1 MGSSRTRSISYITFL
16 FIFCL
21 AFQPTVRAGDVD
33 SPDPVE
39 EDDGGDIIDEFAF
52 LEEELHI
59 DEVMSASKHRQP
71 ILWSPSTITLINK
84 EDIRS
89 SGATSLVDLLR
100 RVPGFDVYDLKPAFP
115 LVGARA
121 LTDDSSNLVLL
132 LVDGREALV
141 ELAGFPLWAMQP
153 FDIEEIERIEVIRG
167 PGSTMYG
174 ANAFAAVVSV
184 TTISEREGLSGDTYI
199 SGGETGHLRH
209 FGRVRG
215 ASRVG
220 GGIISFSA
228 GLGTEGI
235 NSSSSRM
242 VDAKSIPLR
251 SHGYVRYREGTSLD
265 ISLHAGHMQGSGI
278 MYMHVGDLLGTDM
291 LDHHVMGQAAAELG
305 ERVKLK
311 TQLYHTRFYSKYHYR
326 FGIRGYGVWV
336 GDVPD
341 FYIDTNTV
349 DGQAQLDIQ
358 ALQSLLIIGGMNLRY
373 TTMTSDNVIPRNIA
387 ETRGAG
393 FLNVQW
399 ELWEKMQ
406 LTSGFRLDFNSETDM
421 VVSPRAA
428 IVFLPNPRQAV
439 RLGYGLAFR
448 KPSFVESRMHF
459 KMNRYNPAFPEVVD
473 KLAEQFGNEN
483 LDNEMV
489 HSIEASWRERF
500 PLYKLEICLDLFFNL
515 YRDTVMFKMEMP
527 LNMGVPDIPGST
539 LQFVNEG
546 TDANAFGTEMSL
558 DWKPVEELFIWANL
572 GLRMVVD
579 NATGEHLSSEPIL
592 RVNLGFRLDL
602 GEGPFMDMALHYVSL
617 YQMQLMNVNDPFQGG
632 KPIEAGDAALLI
644 GRLGYRLKQ
653 AGYHSLEAGMTFR
666 TPLGSDFR
674 EFPGAPVS
682 SLPETGTKSDF
693 GGEMLIRHLAL
704 YVRGS
709 F

>member
-1 MGSSRTRSISYITFL
+1 ML
-16 FIFCL
+16 
-21 AFQPTVRAGDVD
+21 
-33 SPDPVE
+33 
-39 EDDGGDIIDEFAF
+39 
-52 LEEELHI
+52 
-59 DEVMSASKHRQP
+59 
-71 ILWSPSTITLINK
+71 
-84 EDIRS
+84 
-89 SGATSLVDLLR
+89 
-100 RVPGFDVYDLKPAFP
+100 
-115 LVGARA
+115 
-121 LTDDSSNLVLL
+121 
-132 LVDGREALV
+132 
-141 ELAGFPLWAMQP
+141 P

-184 TTISEREGLSGDTYI
+184 TTVSEKEGLSGDTYL
-199 SGGETGHLRH
+199 SGGETGHLRL

-235 NSSSSRM
+235 NSPSSRM

-251 SHGYVRYREGTSLD
+251 SHGYVRYREGNSLD
-265 ISLHAGHMQGSGI
+265 ISLHAGHMQGSGA

-291 LDHHVMGQAAAELG
+291 LDHHVMGQAAAELS
-305 ERVKLK
+305 EHVKLK

-326 FGIRGYGVWV
+326 FGISGYGVWV

-341 FYIDTNTV
+341 FYIDTNTI
-349 DGQAQLDIQ
+349 DGQAQLDVQ
-358 ALQSLLIIGGMNLRY
+358 VLESLLVIGGANLRY
-373 TTMTSDNVIPRNIA
+373 TTMASDNVIPRDIA

-393 FLNVQW
+393 FLHVQW
-399 ELWEKMQ
+399 EPWEKMQ
-406 LTSGFRLDFNSETDM
+406 LTGGLRLDFNSETDM
-421 VVSPRAA
+421 VVSPRGA
-428 IVFLPNPRQAV
+428 IVLQPDPKQSV

-483 LDNEMV
+483 LDNERV
-489 HSIEASWRERF
+489 HSFEASWRARY
-500 PLYKLEICLDLFFNL
+500 PRYKVELCLDVFFNL

-527 LNMGVPDIPGST
+527 LRMGVPDIPGST

-546 TDANAFGTEMSL
+546 TEANAFGTEMSL
-558 DWKPVEELFIWANL
+558 NWRPVEELFFWGNL

-579 NATGEHLSSEPIL
+579 HATGKRLSSEPVL
-592 RVNLGFRLDL
+592 RANLGFRFDP
-602 GEGPFMDMALHYVSL
+602 GEGPFLDMALHYVSR
-617 YQMQLMNVNDPFQGG
+617 YEMHLMNVNDPFQGG
-632 KPIEAGDAALLI
+632 APIEAGDAALLI
-644 GRLGYRLKQ
+644 GRTGYRLKQ
-653 AGYHSLEAGMTFR
+653 ADYHSLEAGVTFR
-666 TPLGSDFR
+666 TPLGSNFR
-674 EFPGAPVS
+674 EFPGMPVS
-682 SLPETGTKSDF
+682 SLPETGNDSDF

>member
-1 MGSSRTRSISYITFL
+1 L
-16 FIFCL
+16 IFCL
-21 AFQPTVRAGDVD
+21 IFQPTARAGDVD
-33 SPDPVE
+33 SPDPAEGGE
-39 EDDGGDIIDEFAF
+39 EGDITDEFAF

-59 DEVMSASKHRQP
+59 DEVMSASRHRQP
-71 ILWSPSTITLINK
+71 ILWSPSTISLITR

-100 RVPGFDVYDLKPAFP
+100 RVPGFDVYELKPAFP

-121 LTDDSSNLVLL
+121 LTDDSNNLVLL

-141 ELAGFPLWAMQP
+141 ELAGFPLWAMLS

-184 TTISEREGLSGDTYI
+184 TTVSETEGLRGDTYL
-199 SGGETGHLRH
+199 SGGETGHLRL

-215 ASRVG
+215 ASRLG

-235 NSSSSRM
+235 NSPSSRM

-251 SHGYVRYREGTSLD
+251 SHGYVRYREGDSLD
-265 ISLHAGHMQGSGI
+265 VSLHAGYMQGNGI
-278 MYMHVGDLLGTDM
+278 MYMHVGDLIGTDM
-291 LDHHVMGQAAAELG
+291 LDHNVLGQAAVELS
-305 ERVKLK
+305 EHIRLK

-341 FYIDTNTV
+341 FFIDTNTI
-349 DGQAQLDIQ
+349 DGQAQVDIQ
-358 ALQSLLIIGGMNLRY
+358 ILKSLLVIGGANLRY
-373 TTMTSDNVIPRNIA
+373 TTMASDNVIPRDIT

-393 FLNVQW
+393 FLHLQWEPTENVQ
-399 ELWEKMQ
+399 
-406 LTSGFRLDFNSETDM
+406 LTGGLRADFNSETGL
-421 VVSPRAA
+421 VLSPRGAV
-428 IVFLPNPRQAV
+428 VFLPDPHQSV

-459 KMNRYNPAFPEVVD
+459 KMSNFNPAFPEVVD

-483 LDNEMV
+483 LDSERV
-489 HSIEASWRERF
+489 HSFEVSWRARI
-500 PLYKLEICLDLFFNL
+500 PRYKLELCLDLYYNL
-515 YRDTVMFKMEMP
+515 YRDTVKFKMEMP
-527 LNMGVPDIPGST
+527 LRMGVPDIPGST
-539 LQFVNEG
+539 IQFVNEG
-546 TDANAFGTEMSL
+546 TEANALGTEMSL
-558 DWKPVEELFIWANL
+558 NWEFVGGLFIWANL
-572 GLRMVVD
+572 GLRMVYD
-579 NATGEHLSSEPIL
+579 NEAGKRLSSEPL
-592 RVNLGFRLDL
+592 VRANLGFRIDP
-602 GEGPFMDMALHYVSL
+602 GEGPFIDLALHYVSR
-617 YQMQLMNVNDPFQGG
+617 YEMNLMNANDPFEGG

-644 GRLGYRLKQ
+644 GRLGYRLKE
-653 AGYHSLEAGMTFR
+653 AGYHSLEAGVTFR
-666 TPLGSDFR
+666 SPLGHDFR
-674 EFPGAPVS
+674 EFPGVPVS
-682 SLPETGTKSDF
+682 SLPETGTNSDF
-693 GGEMLIRHLAL
+693 GGEMLVRLLAL